1 MERSKCIVCCLSL
14 PRTAKRRIL
23 SSPATKHVIPILNE
37 FIERNYPGVSE
48 RLVADGLLLC
58 MPCFRALEAILKIYY
73 YNRSPFIKHAMH
85 QKQKEGDSIIDI
97 SRCPLEDSRTR
108 PVPARRLSQLSL
120 AASGDCYNQE
130 LRWLFVRLKL
140 YRYPKKKPSLTILM

>member
-1 MERSKCIVCCLSL
+1 MMERTKCIVCCLSL

-58 MPCFRALEAILKIYY
+58 MPCFRTLEGILKIRSQLSDKECALEATLHG
-73 YNRSPFIKHAMH
+73 N
-85 QKQKEGDSIIDI
+85 
-97 SRCPLEDSRTR
+97 T
-108 PVPARRLSQLSL
+108 
-120 AASGDCYNQE
+120 AASWKTHE
-130 LRWLFVRLKL
+130 HV
-140 YRYPKKKPSLTILM
+140 PSLHEGFHNSLLLQAETAITKS